1 MKKIGLIV
9 EYNPLHNGH
18 LIHIENAKKID
29 KDTLLI
35 AIVSGN
41 YTQRGEIS
49 IISKWEKAALALNHG
64 IDIVVELPL
73 PFSIMSADNF
83 SYGAILTLNQLNV
96 DTIIFGSETENI
108 KDLDITKILGDI
120 I

>member
-41 YTQRGEIS
+41 YTQ
-49 IISKWEKAALALNHG
+49 
-64 IDIVVELPL
+64 
-73 PFSIMSADNF
+73 
-83 SYGAILTLNQLNV
+83 
-96 DTIIFGSETENI
+96 
-108 KDLDITKILGDI
+108 
-120 I
+120 